1 MMSSLRM
8 MLSLR
13 GAGFAVLSEAEAS
26 NHGSNIKPRL
36 LRSLRSLAMTIEL
49 CVSAVKQRQFV
60 NLDTLYQKAGG
71 WANDV
76 SR

>member
-36 LRSLRSLAMTIEL
+36 LRSLRSLLRNFQQPVILSGA
-49 CVSAVKQRQFV
+49 K
-60 NLDTLYQKAGG
+60 NLASYKRDPSSLIWIQIAT
-71 WANDV
+71 
-76 SR
+76 